1 MKKKLLLSS
10 FLLMTIIS
18 LSACGKDG
26 NNTNSITTTTTPT
39 IEVTTTTT
47 PDVETTPV
55 VTPEIE
61 VSSNDLGLVDMST
74 QDFQKALEDKETFYL
89 FVKAET
95 SLDDE
100 TKETIETNIKKL
112 TSDYEIL
119 VPFYYIE
126 ETTDEIQNEI
136 SPILNNKNGS
146 NYGMYAFK
154 DGELIATFDNFVVDE
169 ENSISIKNR
178 TINFIFENELFV
190 NNHGIELITYEEV
203 QEKRQNGEEFILYVG
218 RDTCSYCNVFM
229 PSLVTVNE
237 QLEQETTERTYKLYY
252 LYTQSYKT
260 AINNK
265 VDGAQ
270 ETWDALKEDLGI
282 EGTPSVIYFKD
293 GENVYMFKD
302 YVDKEIKNNGTAEE
316 LEKAQEETAK
326 HLMNWFN
333 SLDTVQ

>member
-1 MKKKLLLSS
+1 
-10 FLLMTIIS
+10 
-18 LSACGKDG
+18 
-26 NNTNSITTTTTPT
+26 
-39 IEVTTTTT
+39 
-47 PDVETTPV
+47 
-55 VTPEIE
+55 
-61 VSSNDLGLVDMST
+61 
-74 QDFQKALEDKETFYL
+74 
-89 FVKAET
+89 
-95 SLDDE
+95 
-100 TKETIETNIKKL
+100 
-112 TSDYEIL
+112 
-119 VPFYYIE
+119 
-126 ETTDEIQNEI
+126 
-136 SPILNNKNGS
+136 
-146 NYGMYAFK
+146 MYAFK
-154 DGELIATFDNFVVDE
+154 DGELIATLDNFVVDE

-203 QEKRQNGEEFILYVG
+203 QEKRQNGEEFVLYVG

-229 PSLVTVNE
+229 PSLVAVNE
-237 QLEQETTERTYKLYY
+237 QLGQETTERTYKLYY

-326 HLMNWFN
+326 HLMDWFN